1 MISPSDRRRDH
12 SLNPLFRMGTILEN
26 EIQYDQ
32 VQEFV
37 KTIVN
42 AGRRTGIDET
52 TSLTIIKNYFADLSD
67 AIFNACSE
75 YYNLDVV
82 SEPPTSY
89 ESERLLEV
97 REVADILNVTP
108 QYVRKIIN
116 SGKLSAQNFG
126 ERMTRIKESDL
137 KLYISKKN
145 NEK

>member
-52 TSLTIIKNYFADLSD
+52 TSLSIVKNYFADLSD

-75 YYNLDVV
+75 FYNNDIV
-82 SEPPTSY
+82 SDTPTSY
-89 ESERLLEV
+89 ESEKLLEV
-97 REVADILNVTP
+97 SQVAEILKVTP
-108 QYVRKIIN
+108 QYVRKLIN
-116 SGKLSAQNFG
+116 SGKLPAQNFG
-126 ERMTRIKESDL
+126 ERMTRVKESDL
-137 KLYISKKN
+137 KNYMKGRG
-145 NEK
+145 

>member
-1 MISPSDRRRDH
+1 MISPSDRRRNP

-26 EIQYDQ
+26 EIQYEQ

-52 TSLTIIKNYFADLSD
+52 TSLTIVKNYFADLSD

-82 SEPPTSY
+82 SESPTSY
-89 ESERLLEV
+89 ESEKLLEV
-97 REVADILNVTP
+97 SQVAEILKITP
-108 QYVRKIIN
+108 QAVRKIIN
-116 SGKLSAQNFG
+116 SGKLAAQNFG
-126 ERMTRIKESDL
+126 ERMTRVREGDL
-137 KLYISKKN
+137 KKYMDGRG
-145 NEK
+145 

>member
-12 SLNPLFRMGTILEN
+12 SLYPLFRMGTILEN

-89 ESERLLEV
+89 EAERLLEV
-97 REVADILNVTP
+97 SQVAEILNVTS
-108 QYVRKIIN
+108 QYVRKLIAQ
-116 SGKLSAQNFG
+116 GKIPSQNFG

-137 KLYISKKN
+137 NEYLKKKGLN
-145 NEK
+145 

>member
-1 MISPSDRRRDH
+1 MISPSDRRR
-12 SLNPLFRMGTILEN
+12 SPNLNPLFRMGTILQN
-26 EIQYDQ
+26 EIEYTD
-32 VQEFV
+32 VQQFV

-42 AGRRTGIDET
+42 SGRRSGMDET
-52 TSLTIIKNYFADLSD
+52 TSLSIIKNYFADLSD

-108 QYVRKIIN
+108 QYVRKLIGQ
-116 SGKLSAQNFG
+116 GKLPSQNFG
-126 ERMTRIKESDL
+126 ERMTRVKESDL
-137 KLYISKKN
+137 KEYIKVK
-145 NEK
+145 E